1 MSSGALGSDPLE
13 NPVILEIPVSPEPD
27 LLGGGKEVLP
37 RGFSKGRVGALSPVP
52 EALKVLSADFVR
64 EHGILP
70 LRIEGGV
77 LHLAT
82 SNPGNEPLVENVR
95 LLTGLE
101 VKEVAAVETE
111 IRERIGECY
120 RVTVEQMIENL
131 DTGAGAVGEA
141 KNLHD
146 IEVMANEPT
155 VINLVNVII
164 STALR
169 ERASDI
175 HLVPF
180 EGTVELRYR
189 IDGLLQVKP
198 PPPRNLHAA
207 LVSRVKIMAD
217 MNIAERFMP
226 QDGHI
231 QIHHRGA
238 RVDIR
243 VGTMPTKYGESLVM
257 RLLEKNTKVQ
267 TPVELG
273 LGEERAA
280 LLRRLVEKPHG
291 LFLATGPTGS
301 GKTTTLYSI
310 LQGIY
315 TPEKKIITIEDPI
328 EYELAG
334 VAQIPVRPSRQF
346 TFATG
351 LRAILRQ
358 DPDIVMVG
366 EIRDSETAEIAIRAA
381 LTGHQV
387 FSTLHTNDA
396 TGAVTRLLDMG
407 VEAFLISSAL
417 EGVLAQRLVRRIC
430 AACRM
435 ELHPS
440 PAVCER
446 LEALSGR
453 PIQGVF
459 YAGRGC
465 DECRGTG
472 YRGRVGIFELLPVVS
487 ELREL
492 ILHKQSNAQLKEVAQ
507 RTMTTMHQ
515 DALQKAASGLT
526 TLEEI
531 VRVSSGDQLE

>member
-1 MSSGALGSDPLE
+1 NLRP
-13 NPVILEIPVSPEPD
+13 
-27 LLGGGKEVLP
+27 
-37 RGFSKGRVGALSPVP
+37 
-52 EALKVLSADFVR
+52 
-64 EHGILP
+64 EHGP
-70 LRIEGGV
+70 NGEG
-77 LHLAT
+77 
-82 SNPGNEPLVENVR
+82 
-95 LLTGLE
+95 
-101 VKEVAAVETE
+101 
-111 IRERIGECY
+111 
-120 RVTVEQMIENL
+120 
-131 DTGAGAVGEA
+131 

-155 VINLVNVII
+155 VINLVNLII

-180 EGTVELRYR
+180 EGLLQLRYR
-189 IDGLLQVKP
+189 IDGLLQEKSP
-198 PPPRNLHAA
+198 PPKPLHAA
-207 LVSRVKIMAD
+207 LVSRIKIMAE

-243 VGTMPTKYGESLVM
+243 VGTMPTIYGESLVL
-257 RLLEKNTKVQ
+257 RLLEKDTKLLSLQ
-267 TPVELG
+267 ELG
-273 LGEERAA
+273 LDPDRA
-280 LLRRLVEKPHG
+280 RVMQGLVEKPHG

-315 TPEKKIITIEDPI
+315 TPELKILTIEDPV
-328 EYELAG
+328 EYELPG
-334 VAQIPVRPSRQF
+334 VAQIPVRPSRNF
-346 TFATG
+346 TFANG

-358 DPDIVMVG
+358 DPDVVMVG

-407 VEAFLISSAL
+407 VEAFLISSSL

-430 AACRM
+430 THCKSECPVSAAVRDRM
-435 ELHPS
+435 ETLGGHH
-440 PAVCER
+440 VE
-446 LEALSGR
+446 
-453 PIQGVF
+453 GVF
-459 YAGRGC
+459 YHGTGC
-465 DECRGTG
+465 EECRGTG
-472 YRGRVGIFELLPVVS
+472 YRGRIGIFELLAVNG

-492 ILHKQSNAQLKEVAQ
+492 ILQRRSSAELRSAAQ
-507 RTMTTMHQ
+507 
-515 DALQKAASGLT
+515 
-526 TLEEI
+526 
-531 VRVSSGDQLE
+531 

>member
-1 MSSGALGSDPLE
+1 MTVAPEGLRLIPADFAKRHRLLPLAVRNGTLQLATAE
-13 NPVILEIPVSPEPD
+13 PVSD
-27 LLGGGKEVLP
+27 
-37 RGFSKGRVGALSPVP
+37 RVR
-52 EALKVLSADFVR
+52 DD
-64 EHGILP
+64 
-70 LRIEGGV
+70 
-77 LHLAT
+77 
-82 SNPGNEPLVENVR
+82 VR

-101 VKEVAAVETE
+101 VEATRAPAAE
-111 IRERIGECY
+111 ILERISECY
-120 RVTVEQMIENL
+120 QVTVERMIEDL
-131 DTGAGAVGEA
+131 DTEPALAVDGN
-141 KNLHD
+141 NLHD

-155 VINLVNVII
+155 VINLVNLII

-180 EGTVELRYR
+180 EDALQLRYR
-189 IDGLLQVKP
+189 VDGLLQLKP
-198 PPPRNLHAA
+198 PPPKHLHAA

-243 VGTMPTKYGESLVM
+243 VGTMPTKYGESLVL
-257 RLLEKNTKVQ
+257 RLLEKNAKVLTAQ
-267 TPVELG
+267 ELG
-273 LGEERAA
+273 LDSARAA
-280 LLRRLVEKPHG
+280 RMQRLVEKPHG

-310 LQGIY
+310 LQAIY

-328 EYELAG
+328 EYELPG
-334 VAQIPVRPSRQF
+334 VAQIPVRPSRNF
-346 TFATG
+346 TFANG
-351 LRAILRQ
+351 LRSILRQ
-358 DPDIVMVG
+358 DPDVVMVG
-366 EIRDSETAEIAIRAA
+366 EIRDAETAEIAIRAA

-430 AACRM
+430 MECRT
-435 ELHPS
+435 EQPVA
-440 PAVCER
+440 PAIRER
-446 LEALSGR
+446 LEALGEHVLEG
-453 PIQGVF
+453 IFYIGQG
-459 YAGRGC
+459 C
-465 DECRGTG
+465 EECRGTG
-472 YRGRVGIFELLPVVS
+472 YRGRIGIFELLPVTS

-492 ILHKQSNAQLKEVAQ
+492 VLHKRSSAEMKALAQK
-507 RTMTTMHQ
+507 TMETMHQ
-515 DALQKAASGLT
+515 DALQKAAAGMTS
-526 TLEEI
+526 LEEI
-531 VRVSSGDQLE
+531 VRVSSGDLLE